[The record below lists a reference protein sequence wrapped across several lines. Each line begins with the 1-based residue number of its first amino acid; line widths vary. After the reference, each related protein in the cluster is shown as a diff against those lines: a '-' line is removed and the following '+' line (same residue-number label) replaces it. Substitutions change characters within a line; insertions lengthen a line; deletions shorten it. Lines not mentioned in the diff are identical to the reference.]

1 MKGMRYLIIIFL
13 ILTIPVNG
21 QKRNTYGFYNTGNTP
36 FYVLWANETLAPEI
50 SLEGWYEVPPKDDVS
65 VTTYG
70 GNSANL
76 FAFAKR
82 NKDGNLVSVGLYR
95 RSNKKQVNYM
105 EVPVSLISGKLNQRY
120 SLDKADAKR
129 NTPDITEGYVPFT
142 LYIMDKGYTVDYDE
156 YEQINMSVDENT
168 PTFTVVPKS
177 QAQKKLT
184 RPVKHPNYSKQ
195 SLTQQKEN
203 KEAIRKAQVK
213 KKLDAEYAKESKM
226 NILDKIHSEYHN
238 VRKTYNGGIFSDC
251 DMKYEYLASIDR
263 VDITRYSSGQISGV
277 GYIDKPIFKVKKP
290 RKMPYII
297 LNSKR
302 NPNSKLLKKMI
313 EFDEGK
319 IKNLKVRLV
328 TCEKMLRH
336 LDNYEIKYIDE

>member
-50 SLEGWYEVPPKDDVS
+50 SLEGWYEVPAKDDVS

-82 NKDGNLVSVGLYR
+82 NKDGNLVSIGLYR

-177 QAQKKLT
+177 QARKKIVRPRLT
-184 RPVKHPNYSKQ
+184 LPQNNSGRTKVQSKKVK
-195 SLTQQKEN
+195 
-203 KEAIRKAQVK
+203 
-213 KKLDAEYAKESKM
+213 DEYAKGTTHVNPIYHKSRKAINPRDCFDSYSYFVEIQKMKWLDDDDVEFLDLAFAGFPRDTTSFEVEIKEPIYTKIPSKSFT
-226 NILDKIHSEYHN
+226 IKYHPRTRSEELA
-238 VRKTYNGGIFSDC
+238 VIDFIKGGT
-251 DMKYEYLASIDR
+251 DR
-263 VDITRYSSGQISGV
+263 LRGNL
-277 GYIDKPIFKVKKP
+277 
-290 RKMPYII
+290 II
-297 LNSKR
+297 CEEEIKS
-302 NPNSKLLKKMI
+302 
-313 EFDEGK
+313 GK
-319 IKNLKVRLV
+319 ITKVELAYVR
-328 TCEKMLRH
+328 R
-336 LDNYEIKYIDE
+336 